1 MKRQLILFAT
11 ALGLLAQGAQAQTLK
26 PASPAG
32 SWGFQTENMGYG
44 CALSGDITITATGEK
59 TFKCAFKAVWACQLR
74 LPKSV
79 HTEQSC
85 VATQSGD
92 QVMITSKMEKVA
104 KVQPVEMMEQMKRQ
118 YAADHFTVKLNAR
131 GDEMDGMFRSY
142 GSAPVKFRKHLEL
155 IG

>member
-1 MKRQLILFAT
+1 MKHRTRFLAVAF
-11 ALGLLAQGAQAQTLK
+11 GLLAQGAQARTPE

-32 SWGFQTENMGYG
+32 NWGFLTQDMGYG
-44 CALSGDITITATGEK
+44 CALSGDIAITKTGDK
-59 TFKCAFKAVWACQLR
+59 TFRCTFKAVWACKLR

-92 QVMITSKMEKVA
+92 QVMITSKMEKVTN
-104 KVQPVEMMEQMKRQ
+104 VQPIEMMEQMKQQ
-118 YAADHFTVKLNAR
+118 YAADHFSVKINAR

-142 GSAPVKFRKHLEL
+142 GSSPVKFRKHLEL